1 MDNVK
6 YFGKGQ
12 QSQMKPLQPGQ
23 QIQVDLKDAV
33 PKFCQNKIGQ
43 ITEMGFKEHVCGCE
57 FFIPAVKVYTLSA
70 LLSPTG
76 QELTAQQPVLLCKN
90 CGELLK

>member
-1 MDNVK
+1 MNNLK

-12 QSQMKPLQPGQ
+12 NPQPQPKQPQMQ

-33 PKFCQNKIGQ
+33 PK
-43 ITEMGFKEHVCGCE
+43 VCECGSGY
-57 FFIPAVKVYTLSA
+57 FIPAVKVYTLSA

-76 QELTAQQPVLLCKN
+76 QELTAQQPVLVCMECKKA
-90 CGELLK
+90 L